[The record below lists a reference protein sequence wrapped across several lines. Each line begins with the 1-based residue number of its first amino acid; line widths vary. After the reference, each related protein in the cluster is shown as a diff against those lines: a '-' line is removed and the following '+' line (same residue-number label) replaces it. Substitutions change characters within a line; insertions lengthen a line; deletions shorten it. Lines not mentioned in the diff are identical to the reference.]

1 MNIEPETFAC
11 ILPVPTPDGEFLAR
25 YSPKGLCGLEFPT
38 GPKGRKRSRPTAPPP
53 RQVLGWHAA
62 TTNAL
67 SRALAGRAPHR
78 LPPLDLSRGTDFQQ
92 AVWRRLCQIACGQT
106 RSYTQLAQAVG
117 RPKAVRAVGRA
128 CAANPIPVLV
138 PCHRLL
144 AANGSLGGFSA
155 GLDWKRALLAREAT
169 AARP

>member
-1 MNIEPETFAC
+1 MHTESEIFPYT
-11 ILPVPTPDGEFLAR
+11 LPVPTPDGEFLAR

-38 GPKGRKRSRPTAPPP
+38 RPKARKTSRASAPPP

-67 SRALAGRAPHR
+67 RRALAGRAPRR

-92 AVWRRLCQIACGQT
+92 AVWRRLCQIPCGQT

-117 RPKAVRAVGRA
+117 RPKALRAVGGA
-128 CAANPIPVLV
+128 CGANPIPVLV

-155 GLDWKRALLAREAT
+155 GLDWKRALLAREGM